1 MIANLDQQSIV
12 LVGSIGAILLISSI
26 VGWILSKKSGDE
38 KYRATIKNLNDRI
51 RAWWFIAAVALFAVF
66 GGKTTAV
73 VIFGLTSFLALREFI
88 TITPTRRGDHRT
100 LFWTFFIITPLHYAL
115 VHKDW
120 YGLFTI
126 FIPVYAFLFIPLR
139 TALAG
144 DSERFLERTA
154 KIQWALMV
162 CVYSFSHAPALLYL
176 HIPGYENQNPKLLF
190 FFIAVAQLS
199 DVFQYVFGKLFG
211 KHKIAPNLSPSKT
224 VEGFFGGIFTASA
237 LGAAAHSITPFNALQ
252 AGLMSLLVTL
262 LGFAGG
268 LIMSAIKRDRGIK
281 DYGASLAGH
290 GGIVD
295 RIDSLC
301 FSAPVFFHITRYLFT
316 E

>member
-1 MIANLDQQSIV
+1 MIASLDQQSIALIAIV
-12 LVGSIGAILLISSI
+12 GAILFISSI
-26 VGWILSKKSGDE
+26 VGWILSQKPGDE

-51 RAWWFIAAVALFAVF
+51 RAWWFIAAVFLFAVF
-66 GGKTTAV
+66 GGKTTAI
-73 VIFGLTSFLALREFI
+73 VIFGFISFLALREFI

-100 LFWTFFIITPLHYAL
+100 LFWTFFIITPIHYAL

-120 YGLFTI
+120 FGLFTI

-139 TALAG
+139 TALSG

-176 HIPGYENQNPKLLF
+176 HIPGYEGQNPKLLF
-190 FFIAVAQLS
+190 FFIAVAQSS
-199 DVFQYVFGKLFG
+199 DVLQYIFGKLFG
-211 KHKIAPNLSPSKT
+211 RHKIAPNLSPNKT
-224 VEGFFGGIFTASA
+224 VEGFLGGILSASL
-237 LGAAAHSITPFNALQ
+237 LGAAAHSITPFTPLQ
-252 AGLMSLLVTL
+252 AGLMSLLITI

-281 DYGASLAGH
+281 DYGATLAGH
-290 GGIVD
+290 GGIMD

-301 FSAPVFFHITRYLFT
+301 FSAPVFFHITHFLFT
-316 E
+316 T